1 MSLSQALS
9 AAMSGL
15 RATQVGLSTVA
26 ANVANAE
33 TPGYVRKTP
42 TQVTTAAGEFNVN
55 VRVSGIQRE
64 LDLYVQRQLRVE
76 TSGGSY
82 AELRAQF
89 YSRLQQIYG
98 QPGTDS
104 TLETVFNQFTTA
116 LQALTTTPDSTA
128 TRNAVLNAANVVAQ
142 QMHGMTN
149 DIQALR
155 ADAELGMAE
164 SVASAN
170 EAMRQIAKINQ
181 QLGTATRNDS
191 TAAVLID
198 QRDAYIDQLS
208 QLMDIRVVA
217 GNNNQV
223 TVFTNSGV
231 QLVGNEAS
239 ELQFDLRGAMTPGSA
254 WSEDPAERTV
264 GTLTLLSPNSGA
276 IDLITTKA
284 IRSGKIAAYLEMRD
298 HILPE
303 AQAQLDEIAA
313 AMASALS
320 DRSVAGT
327 AATAGSQSG
336 FDIDTASLSAG
347 NTISITYTNVATGA
361 QERVSIIRVDD
372 PSVLPLSNDAT
383 ADANDRVVGVD
394 FSGGMASVV
403 AQLNSALGA
412 TFLQFSNPAG
422 TTLRVL
428 DDGAGNKINVT
439 AASHTSTVSSLAGG
453 TSELPFFLDG
463 NASYTGA
470 FTVNGKQSIGFAGR
484 IKVNAALLADPT
496 RLVVYQTA
504 PLTPAADGT
513 RPNFIYERLT
523 GATLGFSPTTGIGT
537 EAAPFAGSLPAFLR
551 QMISQQGEAAASAQS
566 LKEGQAIVV
575 NSLQQRF
582 ADTSAVN
589 VDAEMATLLKLQSAY
604 AANARVMST
613 VKDLIDVLMRM

>member
-55 VRVSGIQRE
+55 VRVAGIQRE
-64 LDLYVQRQLRVE
+64 LDLYVQRQLRIE

-104 TLETVFNQFTTA
+104 AFETVFNKFTTA
-116 LQALTTTPDSTA
+116 LQALTTTPDSPA
-128 TRNAVLNAANVVAQ
+128 TRNAVLSAAQVLTQ

-155 ADAELGMAE
+155 GDAELGLAE
-164 SVASAN
+164 AVESAN
-170 EAMRQIAKINQ
+170 DAMRQIAKINQ
-181 QLGTATRNDS
+181 QLGTTTRADS

-198 QRDAYIDQLS
+198 QRDAYIDTLS
-208 QLMDIRVVA
+208 QLMDIRVIA

-239 ELQFDLRGAMTPGSA
+239 ELQFDLRGAVTSSSA
-254 WSEDPAERTV
+254 WSEDPAERSV

-276 IDLITTKA
+276 TDLITTKA
-284 IRSGKIAAYLEMRD
+284 IRSGKVAAYLEMRD
-298 HILPE
+298 HILTQ

-313 AMASALS
+313 VMASALS
-320 DRSVAGT
+320 DRSVPAT
-327 AATAGSQSG
+327 AATVGSQAG
-336 FDIDTASLSAG
+336 FDIDTATLAAG
-347 NTISITYTNVATGA
+347 NTINITYTNVATGA
-361 QERVSIIRVDD
+361 QERISIIRVDD
-372 PSVLPLSNDAT
+372 ASVLPLPAGAT
-383 ADANDRVVGVD
+383 PNPNDREVGID

-403 AQLNSALGA
+403 AQLNSALGG

-428 DDGAGNKINVT
+428 DDGAGNKANVD
-439 AASHTSTVSSLAGG
+439 AASHTTTATSLTGG
-453 TSELPFFLDG
+453 TSEFPFFLDA
-463 NASYTGA
+463 NIAYTGA
-470 FTVNGKQSIGFAGR
+470 VTANGKQRVGLAGR
-484 IKVNAALLADPT
+484 ITVNAALLADPT
-496 RLVVYQTA
+496 RLVVYQTV
-504 PLTPAADGT
+504 PLTHAADAT
-513 RPNFIYERLT
+513 RPNFIYDRLT
-523 GATLGFSPTTGIGT
+523 SATLSFSPSVGIGT
-537 EAAPFAGSLPAFLR
+537 EASPYVSPLPAFLR

-582 ADTSAVN
+582 ADASAVN

-604 AANARVMST
+604 GANARVMST
-613 VKDLIDVLMRM
+613 VKELIDVLMRM

>member
-64 LDLYVQRQLRVE
+64 LDLYVQRQLRIE

-82 AELRAQF
+82 ADTRAQF
-89 YSRLQQIYG
+89 YARLQQIYG

-104 TLETVFNQFTTA
+104 ALETVFNKFATA

-128 TRNAVLNAANVVAQ
+128 TRNAVLSAAQVLTQ
-142 QMHGMTN
+142 QMHRMTT

-155 ADAELGMAE
+155 GDAELGLAE
-164 SVASAN
+164 AVESAN

-181 QLGTATRNDS
+181 QLGTATRSDS

-208 QLMDIRVVA
+208 DLMDIRVA
-217 GNNNQV
+217 TGNNNQV
-223 TVFTNSGV
+223 TVFTNSGI

-239 ELQFDLRGAMTPGSA
+239 ELQFDLHGAMTSGSA
-254 WSEDPAERTV
+254 WSEDPAKRTV

-276 IDLITTKA
+276 TDLIITKS
-284 IRSGKIAAYLEMRD
+284 IRSGKVAAYLEMRD
-298 HILPE
+298 HILPQ

-320 DRSVAGT
+320 DRTLPAT
-327 AATAGSQSG
+327 AATAGSQTG
-336 FDIDTASLSAG
+336 FDIDTASLAAG
-347 NTISITYTNVATGA
+347 NTINITYTNVATGA
-361 QERVSIIRVDD
+361 QERISVIRVDD
-372 PSVLPLSNDAT
+372 ASVLPLPAGAT
-383 ADANDRVVGVD
+383 PDPNDREVGVD

-403 AQLNSALGA
+403 AQLNSALGG

-428 DDGAGNKINVT
+428 DDGAGNKVNVD
-439 AASHTSTVSSLAGG
+439 AASHTTTVTNLTGG
-453 TSELPFFLDG
+453 TSELPFFLDA
-463 NASYTGA
+463 NIAYTGA
-470 FTVNGKQSIGFAGR
+470 VTVNGKQNIGLAGR
-484 IKVNAALLADPT
+484 ITVNTALLADPS
-496 RLVVYQTA
+496 RLVVYQTV
-504 PLTPAADGT
+504 PLTHAADVT

-523 GATLGFSPTTGIGT
+523 SATLSFSPSVGIGT
-537 EAAPFAGSLPAFLR
+537 ETSPFASPLPAFLR
-551 QMISQQGEAAASAQS
+551 QMISQQGEAAASAES
-566 LKEGQAIVV
+566 LKEGQQIVV

-589 VDAEMATLLKLQSAY
+589 VDAEMATLLKLQNAY
-604 AANARVMST
+604 GANARVMST
-613 VKDLIDVLMRM
+613 VKELIDVLMRM